1 MVREEEDWA
10 GGIER
15 LKVEGA
21 EAEETAEQQT
31 QDSFHGR
38 GSCGLKSGAA
48 HQ

>member
-1 MVREEEDWA
+1 VIGEEEDWA

-15 LKVEGA
+15 LEVEGA

-31 QDSFHGR
+31 QDSFHDR
-38 GSCGLKSGAA
+38 GSCGVKSDAA